1 MTEASF
7 VIIAF
12 NEQERLE
19 RALRSISAQQMTG
32 SYEIVVVDDCS
43 SDATV
48 RIAETY
54 REIDPATRI
63 VRHETNLG
71 RGAARASG
79 VRAAGGR
86 FVAMV
91 DADIELPPDWY
102 ARCVAALDSCD
113 AVSGIPIPDGDA
125 MFIYRTFGFEPKP
138 VPSTGSVTGN
148 NALFRSEVFERVSFD
163 WSLRNGEDV
172 ALSHALEQAGL
183 RAATIDDLMV
193 RHEEG
198 KGFWKSLSWM
208 FESGHGA
215 NRQLLRYRVIRAPDV
230 AFLAW
235 LASIV
240 AALRTPRSWT
250 AVLPVTVS
258 TAVSAAHLQ
267 RKFRLD
273 GEPPSR
279 VLAAVGAG
287 TLLMSAYLG
296 GRLSAT
302 LTTLAGGGLRGAS
315 SSGGRGGDP
324 V

>member
-1 MTEASF
+1 MIEASF

-12 NEQERLE
+12 NEQERVE
-19 RALRSISAQQMTG
+19 RALQSISAQQMTG
-32 SYEIVVVDDCS
+32 DYEIVVVDDCS
-43 SDATV
+43 SDATAA
-48 RIAETY
+48 IAERY
-54 REIDPATRI
+54 REIDPATRV

-79 VRAAGGR
+79 VRAAAGR
-86 FVAMV
+86 YVAMV

-138 VPSTGSVTGN
+138 THSTKSITGN
-148 NALFRSEVFERVSFD
+148 NALFRSEVFERVSFEG
-163 WSLRNGEDV
+163 SLRNGEDI

-183 RAATIDDLMV
+183 RAATIDDLTV

-208 FESGHGA
+208 FESGQGA
-215 NRQLLRYRVIRAPDV
+215 HRQLLRYRVIRAPDL

-235 LASIV
+235 FASIAAAARV
-240 AALRTPRSWT
+240 RRFRAAALPM
-250 AVLPVTVS
+250 TVS
-258 TAVSAAHLQ
+258 AAVSAAHLQ

-279 VLAAVGAG
+279 VLAAIGAG
-287 TLLMSAYLG
+287 TLMMSAYLG
-296 GRLSAT
+296 GRLAAP
-302 LTTLAGGGLRGAS
+302 LTTVVGGGLRAAR
-315 SSGGRGGDP
+315 SSGDRGAGRT
-324 V
+324 

>member
-1 MTEASF
+1 MIEASF

-19 RALRSISAQQMTG
+19 RALRSISAQRMTD

-48 RIAETY
+48 AIAERY
-54 REIDPATRI
+54 RETDPATRV

-79 VRAAGGR
+79 VRAAAGR

-102 ARCVAALDSCD
+102 ARCVSALDSHD

-125 MFIYRTFGFEPKP
+125 MFLYRTFGFEPKP
-138 VPSTGSVTGN
+138 VHSTGSITGN
-148 NALFRSEVFERVSFD
+148 NALFRSEVFKRVSFD

-183 RAATIDDLMV
+183 SAATIDDLMV

-215 NRQLLRYRVIRAPDV
+215 NRQLLRYRVLRAPDI

-235 LASIV
+235 LASIL
-240 AALRTPRSWT
+240 AALRSRRLRAT
-250 AVLPVTVS
+250 ALPVTVS
-258 TAVSAAHLQ
+258 AAVSAAHLQ

-287 TLLMSAYLG
+287 TVMMSAYLG
-296 GRLSAT
+296 GRLSAGVAS
-302 LTTLAGGGLRGAS
+302 LVGGGLRAAQ
-315 SSGGRGGDP
+315 SSGDRNGERP
-324 V
+324 